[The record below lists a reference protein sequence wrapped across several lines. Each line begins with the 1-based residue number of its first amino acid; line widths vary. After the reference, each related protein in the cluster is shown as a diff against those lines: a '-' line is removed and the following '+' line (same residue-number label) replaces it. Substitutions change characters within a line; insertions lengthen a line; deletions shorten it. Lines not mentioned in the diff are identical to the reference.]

1 MILVSS
7 PLALSDI
14 YSTMSFD
21 FIIWVLKVDVI
32 IRELDR
38 KNISLRVSRNSAK
51 LPEPSVSAVEG
62 D

>member
-38 KNISLRVSRNSAK
+38 RNISLRVSRNSAK